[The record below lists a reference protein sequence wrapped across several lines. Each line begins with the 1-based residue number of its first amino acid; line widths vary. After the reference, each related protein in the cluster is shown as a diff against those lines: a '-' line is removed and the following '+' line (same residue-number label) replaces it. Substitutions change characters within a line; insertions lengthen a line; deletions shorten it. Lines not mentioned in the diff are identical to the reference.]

1 MELRTAGGGGGAST
15 SPSSASPSPSGRP
28 GEALCRVC
36 GDKASGKHYGV
47 PSCDGC
53 RGFFKRSIRR
63 NLDYVCKEAGRC
75 VVDVSRRN
83 QCQACRFNKCLQ
95 VNMKKD
101 ALKHPPPQPPPQL
114 TLDPGLLYPA
124 LALPTHHVFTQQHA
138 GLPVHLLPLLQPP
151 TPLVGVSPGSISA
164 AHGVHHV
171 PPTAPVC
178 PSTTGSTCGGGA
190 SSNEDEVTSSEE
202 AGRHDKEAVASPSRQ
217 PLELSS
223 LTLLPAESVYESA
236 AKLLFLGV
244 KWARGVPSFLQ
255 LPARDQALLLEE
267 AWGELF
273 VLSAAQWELPLDEGC
288 LISLTL
294 SPAPRRQS
302 LEAEACRLRETLSRC
317 AQLRVDHTEYACL
330 KALVLFKPE
339 CPGLSA
345 RAHVQLL
352 QDQTLAMLLDYCGG
366 GAGGGGR
373 RFGRL
378 LLLLPAAQAP
388 TRHALEDLFF
398 RRTVGDVS
406 IRALL
411 RDMLDE
417 TRADRH

>member
-1 MELRTAGGGGGAST
+1 MRQLSACEQT
-15 SPSSASPSPSGRP
+15 SPSSSGRP

-101 ALKHPPPQPPPQL
+101 GGNLRRWDLDKLTKPEVLQSFRESIREQL
-114 TLDPGLLYPA
+114 TRMRERNTVEEEWVA
-124 LALPTHHVFTQQHA
+124 LRDEVVKATEDQRVL
-138 GLPVHLLPLLQPP
+138 
-151 TPLVGVSPGSISA
+151 A
-164 AHGVHHV
+164 AR
-171 PPTAPVC
+171 T
-178 PSTTGSTCGGGA
+178 SL
-190 SSNEDEVTSSEE
+190 NEDEVTSSEE
-202 AGRHDKEAVASPSRQ
+202 AGRHDKEAVESPSRQ

-273 VLSAAQWELPLDEGC
+273 VLSAAQWELPLDEGQSATSGT
-288 LISLTL
+288 IA
-294 SPAPRRQS
+294 PAPRRQS